1 MKSKRVS
8 GHLLSSAFCLT
19 LSLGTLSGAVQAGV
33 TDKDILNELQSNAR
47 ITNAELA
54 KRVHLSASSTLERV
68 KKLESSGLID
78 SYVTLLNAGLAG
90 FTCFTF
96 VEVTLTRHG
105 ETPVEDFFKSISG
118 MDEVLECHHIT
129 GEGDFLLK
137 IATKDIPH
145 YDTLILHGL
154 SALPNVQHL
163 KTSVVL
169 STFKNQTRLPI

>member
-1 MKSKRVS
+1 MQLD
-8 GHLLSSAFCLT
+8 H
-19 LSLGTLSGAVQAGV
+19 

-129 GEGDFLLK
+129 GEGD
-137 IATKDIPH
+137 
-145 YDTLILHGL
+145 
-154 SALPNVQHL
+154 
-163 KTSVVL
+163 
-169 STFKNQTRLPI
+169 